1 MASIYLDDIIKCLN
15 PEQKQPEPAAQPP
28 AGTVPSAPPAPAAQ
42 DKPPETAQPQ
52 EPPKT
57 QTDPPAQQESKGFSE
72 FSEEFIKAF
81 GE

>member
-1 MASIYLDDIIKCLN
+1 MPSIYLDDIIKCLN

-28 AGTVPSAPPAPAAQ
+28 AGTVPSAPP
-42 DKPPETAQPQ
+42 ETAQPQ

-57 QTDPPAQQESKGFSE
+57 QTDPPAQQESKGFPE

>member
-1 MASIYLDDIIKCLN
+1 MPSIYLDDIIKCLS
-15 PEQKQPEPAAQPP
+15 PEQH
-28 AGTVPSAPPAPAAQ
+28 APAVEPTGGTIP
-42 DKPPETAQPQ
+42 DAQPQ

-57 QTDPPAQQESKGFSE
+57 QTDPPAQQESKGFPE

>member
-15 PEQKQPEPAAQPP
+15 PEQKQPE
-28 AGTVPSAPPAPAAQ
+28 PAAQ

-57 QTDPPAQQESKGFSE
+57 QTDPPAQQESKGFPE